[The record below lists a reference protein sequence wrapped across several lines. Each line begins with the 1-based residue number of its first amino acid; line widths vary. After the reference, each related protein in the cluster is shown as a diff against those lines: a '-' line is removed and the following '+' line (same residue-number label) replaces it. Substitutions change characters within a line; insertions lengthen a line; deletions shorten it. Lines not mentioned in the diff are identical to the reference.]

1 MSDDRLK
8 IDAHTI
14 RKAVAAADWGEQVP
28 AEDLLERGRTVL
40 RQWKLRREIYEA
52 LTQLKAIDESEAP

>member
-1 MSDDRLK
+1 MSDDWLK
-8 IDAHTI
+8 IDVHTI
-14 RKAVAAADWGEQVP
+14 RKAAAAADWDEQASV
-28 AEDLLERGRTVL
+28 EDLLERGRTVL